1 MKIFFT
7 ITGTDHHYGKAFF
20 EKGMKVRLEKEP
32 DNEYDTEA
40 IKVMLKGMGC
50 VGYVANSPYTVIGE
64 SWSAGRVYDK
74 IGDIAHAKVLYVVD
88 KSAKGPSGVL
98 CVLDTKKQHSG
109 PDNGGKHPK
118 QDWEDDIIPP
128 TDAGNIILPD
138 DVLPDEDE
146 LG

>member
-1 MKIFFT
+1 MGFKIIGDYRR
-7 ITGTDHHYGKAFF
+7 ITGKA
-20 EKGMKVRLEKEP
+20 
-32 DNEYDTEA
+32 A
-40 IKVMLKGMGC
+40 
-50 VGYVANSPYTVIGE
+50 S
-64 SWSAGRVYDK
+64 GRVYDK
-74 IGDIAHAKVLYVVD
+74 IGDTAQAKVLYVVD